1 MIMIRWLKKIDPRW
15 KYIMLGGWLVFTM
28 ALAGWLFYFS
38 YEQIIR
44 LQNLGG
50 EELTQAV
57 RYQRMLLW
65 ESTVLFSSLLLG
77 AVALAFYM
85 VRDQQQSRKIK
96 NFFLTFTHELKTPLA
111 SIQLQAESLAEDL
124 GDGQHKVLIDRL
136 NSDAN
141 RLAIQLENSLYLA
154 EGDRRQLHIER
165 IILPE
170 DISYLLL
177 AWPGLKV
184 SLVGHGSIKADK
196 RAFESI
202 VRNILKNSMD
212 HGQSTEMSIDIKSQ
226 SSDTEIVFKDN
237 GGGFSGKASELGEL
251 FERPYSGSGNGIGL
265 HLIKRLIESM
275 DGTFEVIETTPN
287 FAVRVLLPN

>member
-1 MIMIRWLKKIDPRW
+1 MIQRLRKIDPRW
-15 KYIMLGGWLVFTM
+15 KYLILGGWLVFTM

-38 YEQIIR
+38 YEQILR
-44 LQNLGG
+44 LQALGG
-50 EELTQAV
+50 EEISQVV

-77 AVALAFYM
+77 ALALAFYM

-124 GDGQHKVLIDRL
+124 GNSEHRVLIDRL

-154 EGDRRQLHIER
+154 EGDRRQLHLEKIT
-165 IILPE
+165 LPD

-177 AWPGLKV
+177 AWPGLRV
-184 SLVGHGSIKADK
+184 SIVGKGHIQADK

-212 HGQSTEMSIDIKSQ
+212 HGKATEMYIDIKSQ
-226 SSDTEIVFKDN
+226 PAKTELVFKDN
-237 GGGFSGKASELGEL
+237 GIGFSGSAEYLGDL
-251 FERPYSGSGNGIGL
+251 FERPYAGSGNGIGL
-265 HLIKRLIESM
+265 HLIKRLVESM
-275 DGTFEVIETTPN
+275 DGAFEIMETSPN
-287 FAVRVLLPN
+287 FAVKILLPN